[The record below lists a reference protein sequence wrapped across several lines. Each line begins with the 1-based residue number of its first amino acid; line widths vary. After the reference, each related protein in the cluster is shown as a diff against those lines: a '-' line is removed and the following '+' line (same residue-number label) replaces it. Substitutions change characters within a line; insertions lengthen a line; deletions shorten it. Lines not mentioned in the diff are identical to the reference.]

1 MLTHYIYNP
10 TTGELYEA
18 DINVNTYYR
27 WANSGTGGRHDI
39 WSAFIHEIGH
49 VLGLGHQ
56 DDVPSV
62 IARAVYSGDSKPIRI
77 QSAVSGSE
85 LNFTDHYFTQIEVLR
100 GEITDTKRLAV
111 RLEGGLIAGRNEI
124 CDDNPKFEKDKEYIL
139 CLYNPGGYYEYNT
152 EDEHY
157 YVTGVNQGVFP
168 LTGAQGSFA
177 EKSSAAIVLDETYK
191 RLDGAVTAKD
201 VSFTAESLK
210 SYLLQ
215 YNKEVAVNK
224 NHVRETELENAKAN
238 LESGFITESEYNDI
252 VNKTAL
258 YGKIVTP

>member
-1 MLTHYIYNP
+1 MNKKLYAVMISVFSVILILFLALILTKSLNKDKKP
-10 TTGELYEA
+10 TLESHTSGLIAELSMDE
-18 DINVNTYYR
+18 ILE
-27 WANSGTGGRHDI
+27 NS
-39 WSAFIHEIGH
+39 
-49 VLGLGHQ
+49 
-56 DDVPSV
+56 SV
-62 IARAVYSGDSKPIRI
+62 IARAVYSGDSKSLRV

-111 RLEGGLIAGRNEI
+111 RLEGGNIAGRNEI
-124 CDDNPKFEKDKEYIL
+124 CDDNPKFEKDREYIL

-168 LTGAQGSFA
+168 LTGAQSSFSR
-177 EKSSAAIVLDETYK
+177 KGSAAAVSGDAYS
-191 RLDGAVTAKD
+191 RLDKAVKAKD
-201 VSFTAESLK
+201 VSFTAQSLK
-210 SYLLQ
+210 GYLLQ
-215 YNKEVAVNK
+215 YNKEVAVNR
-224 NHVRETELENAKAN
+224 NLVRETELENAKAN

-252 VNKTAL
+252 INKKAL

>member
-1 MLTHYIYNP
+1 MIS
-10 TTGELYEA
+10 
-18 DINVNTYYR
+18 V
-27 WANSGTGGRHDI
+27 
-39 WSAFIHEIGH
+39 F
-49 VLGLGHQ
+49 
-56 DDVPSV
+56 SV
-62 IARAVYSGDSKPIRI
+62 ILILFLALLLVKNLAKDNKKMLEGHTSGLIAELSMNEILENSSVIVRAVYSGDSKSLRV
-77 QSAVSGSE
+77 QSAVSDSE
-85 LNFTDHYFTQIEVLR
+85 RIFTDHYFTQIEVMR

-111 RLEGGLIAGRNEI
+111 RLEGGLIENYNEI
-124 CDDNPKFEKDKEYIL
+124 CDDNPELEKGREYIL

-168 LTGAQGSFA
+168 LTGAQSSFTAGGSA
-177 EKSSAAIVLDETYK
+177 TTVLDESYK
-191 RLDGAVTAKD
+191 RLDGAVTAKN

-224 NHVRETELENAKAN
+224 NLVRETELSNAKAN

-252 VNKTAL
+252 VNKKAS
-258 YGKIVTP
+258 YGKTVTP

>member
-1 MLTHYIYNP
+1 MNKKLYAVMISVFSVILILFLALILSKSLIKDKNNMLEGHT
-10 TTGELYEA
+10 
-18 DINVNTYYR
+18 
-27 WANSGTGGRHDI
+27 SGLI
-39 WSAFIHEIGH
+39 AKLSMEEI
-49 VLGLGHQ
+49 LESS
-56 DDVPSV
+56 SV

>member
-1 MLTHYIYNP
+1 MNKKLYAVMISVFSVILILFLALILSKSLIKNKNNMLESHT
-10 TTGELYEA
+10 
-18 DINVNTYYR
+18 
-27 WANSGTGGRHDI
+27 SGLIAKLSMD
-39 WSAFIHEIGH
+39 EI
-49 VLGLGHQ
+49 LESS
-56 DDVPSV
+56 SV
-62 IARAVYSGDSKPIRI
+62 IARAVYSGDSKPIRV

-168 LTGAQGSFA
+168 LTGAQSSYA
-177 EKSSAAIVLDETYK
+177 KKSSAAAISGEAYS
-191 RLDGAVTAKD
+191 RLDGSVTAKD
-201 VSFTAESLK
+201 VSFTAGSLK

-224 NHVRETELENAKAN
+224 NRVRETELANAKAN

-252 VNKTAL
+252 VNKTAS
-258 YGKIVTP
+258 YGKIVNP